1 MLINNKLVENRYL
14 NKCIMEIFSSSGSFA
29 YNFELPQGRFLQR
42 IKLSNLRKPQSII
55 RLTYKSKNTGEDSVL

>member
-14 NKCIMEIFSSSGSFA
+14 NKCIMEIFLSSGSFA
-29 YNFELPQGRFLQR
+29 YNLELPQGRFLQR

>member
-14 NKCIMEIFSSSGSFA
+14 NKCIMENFLSSGSFA

-42 IKLSNLRKPQSII
+42 IKLSNLRKPKSII
-55 RLTYKSKNTGEDSVL
+55 RLKYKSKNTGEDSIL

>member
-1 MLINNKLVENRYL
+1 MSINNKLVENRYL
-14 NKCIMEIFSSSGSFA
+14 NKCIMEIFLSSGSFA
-29 YNFELPQGRFLQR
+29 YNLELPQGRFLQR